1 MKRIVLSV
9 VAVAIVAGIVA
20 ALVRTSTSANAE
32 TASPSAKEIRGATP
46 YAQIENEPPAKLI
59 VDPPVP
65 DLLAQGVVWIA
76 WRVENVNIGPMSGK
90 EHLHASPRVGHL
102 HIHVDDLPWLWAHMS
117 TTPIDVALLPPRP
130 HKIRID
136 LVNAVHQA
144 VESKTVTFDIPKG
157 ASPH

>member
-1 MKRIVLSV
+1 MKRIAFLLC
-9 VAVAIVAGIVA
+9 AVAIASGVA
-20 ALVRTSTSANAE
+20 AARAE
-32 TASPSAKEIRGATP
+32 TSSPT
-46 YAQIENEPPAKLI
+46 NEPPPKLI

-65 DLLAQGVVWIA
+65 DLLAQGVVWIT

-117 TTPIDVALLPPRP
+117 TAPIDVALLPPGS